1 MSERTEKQIED
12 RNKIVEYL
20 TEFGETAAPRI
31 DVPGLSAKAI
41 MGICARMAEDGVLSR
56 RVVDHGSRVAW
67 AYSVTGKIPVE
78 PEHIYILRNLPKFP
92 LSEEACQQS
101 SPN

>member
-12 RNKIVEYL
+12 RNKIVDYL
-20 TEFGETAAPRI
+20 TEFGETVAPRI
-31 DVPGLSAKAI
+31 DVPGLTKKAV

-56 RVVDHGSRVAW
+56 RTVDHGARVAW
-67 AYSVTGKIPVE
+67 AYRLAGEIPVE

-92 LSEEACQQS
+92 LSEEACQ
-101 SPN
+101 